1 MLGREYSL
9 AGNVQKGDGLGRKLG
24 IPTANI
30 DIAGLAVPPGGV
42 YAVHCSIGEQSH
54 RAVLNIG
61 YRPTL
66 QNPAPE
72 LRVEAHLLD
81 FAGGLL
87 RPHLVANIIEPG
99 LDLRQPAVVEV
110 EVTASLH

>member
-1 MLGREYSL
+1 M
-9 AGNVQKGDGLGRKLG
+9 GRKLG

-81 FAGGLL
+81 FAGDLYGVEIETTFVEKLRDERKFSSLDGLQEQI
-87 RPHLVANIIEPG
+87 RKDIEMA
-99 LDLRQPAVVEV
+99 RQLFASEV
-110 EVTASLH
+110 